1 MSELSPE
8 ESSRAYAIYEDR
20 AKSFRGNP
28 VSMYELDAPL
38 PAKRAPMGDV
48 WIVIVED
55 RHKDADALPFSTE
68 EAAVRTAREQMQAIV
83 AHPEHIQEV
92 ALTPDDRE
100 DGWVLCLEYA
110 VEEDCVRVVKRT
122 MDGRE
127 RR

>member
-1 MSELSPE
+1 VTD
-8 ESSRAYAIYEDR
+8 I
-20 AKSFRGNP
+20 
-28 VSMYELDAPL
+28 
-38 PAKRAPMGDV
+38 
-48 WIVIVED
+48 WIVMVED

-68 EAAVRTAREQMQAIV
+68 EAAVRAARERMHAIV

-92 ALTPDDRE
+92 ALTPDLID
-100 DGWVLCLEYA
+100 DGWVLCLDYA